1 MKTWVGWGW
10 LCTALRTANVAC
22 MVNGAGLAMST
33 MDTWI
38 ILWTHLN
45 MAKKGL
51 PQGPKQP
58 KETTVGG
65 LTFNLSSCTQGPL
78 EHFGWKPRQL
88 PGRRHLGSTARALL
102 IVRYIKVVNVPS
114 PFFCLV
120 TDQDLHSIIVLR
132 CIKYGNLPWGFGILG
147 DLFFWVLTQV
157 VPLTV
162 ETMTMA
168 FKTFGRTRCWMLSN
182 QQFHQQTLV

>member
-1 MKTWVGWGW
+1 MYLLSTILMLYHDQMNEDMGG
-10 LCTALRTANVAC
+10 LGMALHCTEDGNVAC

-65 LTFNLSSCTQGPL
+65 LTFNLSSRTQGPL

-88 PGRRHLGSTARALL
+88 PGRRPSGLNCQGASHSKIHKSCERA
-102 IVRYIKVVNVPS
+102 IT
-114 PFFCLV
+114 FFCLV

-132 CIKYGNLPWGFGILG
+132 MY
-147 DLFFWVLTQV
+147 
-157 VPLTV
+157 
-162 ETMTMA
+162 
-168 FKTFGRTRCWMLSN
+168 
-182 QQFHQQTLV
+182 

>member
-1 MKTWVGWGW
+1 MYLLSTILMLYHDQMNEDMGG
-10 LCTALRTANVAC
+10 LGMALHCTEDGNVAC

-157 VPLTV
+157 VPLQW
-162 ETMTMA
+162 
-168 FKTFGRTRCWMLSN
+168 RP
-182 QQFHQQTLV
+182 